1 MPSAADLFERKE
13 RKNIKAEV
21 KLRPLCAN
29 LKRDQQV
36 QIDAQNLG
44 HILIAEN
51 TTVVKFIKELYF
63 SLIVQHLMVL
73 KSLRTS
79 YSNLLWSRSCS
90 QYGSVCDAPSCLATL
105 CDLILYIV

>member
-1 MPSAADLFERKE
+1 MLSAADLFERKE

-51 TTVVKFIKELYF
+51 TTVVKFLKRIIFLIDSPTFDGIKK
-63 SLIVQHLMVL
+63 L
-73 KSLRTS
+73 K
-79 YSNLLWSRSCS
+79 NLL
-90 QYGSVCDAPSCLATL
+90 L
-105 CDLILYIV
+105 